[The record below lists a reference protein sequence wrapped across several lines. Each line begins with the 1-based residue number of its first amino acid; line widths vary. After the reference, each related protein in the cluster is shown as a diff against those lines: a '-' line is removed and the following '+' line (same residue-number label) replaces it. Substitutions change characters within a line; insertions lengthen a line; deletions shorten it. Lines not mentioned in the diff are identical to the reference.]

1 MPDKASIEDGLDARP
16 TRRTFTAEYKARIL
30 AEYDAASADG
40 EKGALLRRERLYYSH
55 IIDWRK
61 ARDSGA
67 AAGLVD
73 RRQSARRAKRS
84 AEAVELDRL
93 RRDNARL
100 QDELAKTRTAL
111 DIVGKAHALLA
122 LLSESAPTPATSTP
136 SSPKRSTR

>member
-1 MPDKASIEDGLDARP
+1 MPDRTSIEEGLDARP
-16 TRRTFTAEYKARIL
+16 TRRTFTAEYKTRIL
-30 AEYDAASADG
+30 AEYEAATADG
-40 EKGALLRRERLYYSH
+40 EKSALLRRERLYYSH

-61 ARDSGA
+61 ARDAGA

-93 RRDNARL
+93 RRENARL
-100 QDELAKTRTAL
+100 EDELAKTRTAL

-136 SSPKRSTR
+136 SSPRRSGR

>member
-1 MPDKASIEDGLDARP
+1 MPDKTNTEDGLDARP

-30 AEYDAASADG
+30 AEYEAATGDG
-40 EKGALLRRERLYYSH
+40 EKSALLRRERLYYSH

-61 ARDSGA
+61 ARDAGA

-84 AEAVELDRL
+84 AESVELERL

-100 QDELAKTRTAL
+100 EDELTKTRTAL

-122 LLSESAPTPATSTP
+122 QLSESAPTPTMSTL
-136 SSPKRSTR
+136 SSPRRSRP

>member
-1 MPDKASIEDGLDARP
+1 MPDKTGAEDGLDARP

-30 AEYDAASADG
+30 AEYEAATGDG
-40 EKGALLRRERLYYSH
+40 EKSALLRRERLYYSH

-61 ARDSGA
+61 ARDAGV

-84 AEAVELDRL
+84 AESVELERL

-100 QDELAKTRTAL
+100 EDELTKTRTAL

-136 SSPKRSTR
+136 SSPRRSRP